1 MTTIEEVWSP
11 IKDDKFKTNLENS
24 EVWKNAYKPEEVT
37 YDVRGKYPKWYA
49 YRVKFINTTPIHCM
63 KIKEI
68 QYQYNFGKTFSKEH
82 KDKMSKSHSN
92 KSAWSKGKNISKEH
106 RNNIS
111 KGLKQ
116 FHKNKYES

>member
-49 YRVKFINTTPIHCM
+49 YFIKFN
-63 KIKEI
+63 
-68 QYQYNFGKTFSKEH
+68 
-82 KDKMSKSHSN
+82 
-92 KSAWSKGKNISKEH
+92 
-106 RNNIS
+106 
-111 KGLKQ
+111 GLKPIQ
-116 FHKNKYES
+116 LTKFKQL